1 VEGTYF
7 GAGPWFTV
15 QQSGQDWEVLD
26 NITLSDSKSQ
36 IPVRVEIRMT
46 LENAE

>member
-15 QQSGQDWEVLD
+15 QKSGDDWQVID
-26 NITLSDSKSQ
+26 NITLSDAQSQ
-36 IPVRVEIRMT
+36 IPVRVEIKMS
-46 LENAE
+46 LEDAE

>member
-1 VEGTYF
+1 MEGTYF

-15 QQSGQDWEVLD
+15 QESGHDWQVID
-26 NITLSDSKSQ
+26 NITLSDAESGV
-36 IPVRVEIRMT
+36 PVRVEIKMS

>member
-15 QQSGQDWEVLD
+15 QESGADWEVID
-26 NITLSDSKSQ
+26 HITLSDAETQ
-36 IPVRVEIRMT
+36 IPVTVEIKMS
-46 LENAE
+46 LESEE